1 MDDCQGTATLRP
13 SALYIC
19 YMSVREPLIQT
30 QVLPYLRALSDSYQ
44 IVLLSFE
51 TTEEDD
57 TGWTERLGAQG
68 IHWEHLRYHK
78 GLPKTMYD
86 IANGARTVRRLHRK
100 WNFRLLHARSHV
112 PMLMATLARTGAKL
126 LFDIRGFFPEE
137 YVDMG
142 LWPAGGALYRGTKVV
157 EKRLLAAADGFVVLT
172 TPAKEALFA
181 EESRPVEVIPC
192 CVDLERFRAAQA
204 LNRDAL
210 REELGFAGRKVIV
223 YVGALG
229 GMYLTNELADF
240 YAAAR
245 ERDPKAFALAIT
257 QSQPEML
264 GDPLRALGM
273 TEKHFLI
280 RKVAPAE
287 VPRWLRASD
296 LAVSFIKPTYAKI
309 ASSPT
314 KIAEYLASGLP
325 VISNAGIGELDRQ
338 LPGARVG
345 VIFNRFQRDAYL
357 EAFAQAEKLTA
368 DPELPKC
375 CQQVAHDFYDLE
387 RIGGARYRRLYAKML
402 AG

>member
-210 REELGFAGRKVIV
+210 R
-223 YVGALG
+223 
-229 GMYLTNELADF
+229 
-240 YAAAR
+240 
-245 ERDPKAFALAIT
+245 
-257 QSQPEML
+257 
-264 GDPLRALGM
+264 
-273 TEKHFLI
+273 
-280 RKVAPAE
+280 
-287 VPRWLRASD
+287 
-296 LAVSFIKPTYAKI
+296 
-309 ASSPT
+309 
-314 KIAEYLASGLP
+314 
-325 VISNAGIGELDRQ
+325 
-338 LPGARVG
+338 
-345 VIFNRFQRDAYL
+345 
-357 EAFAQAEKLTA
+357 
-368 DPELPKC
+368 
-375 CQQVAHDFYDLE
+375 
-387 RIGGARYRRLYAKML
+387 
-402 AG
+402 